1 MHAATSHVKGMKYL
15 QAAKVSCVE
24 EIFWKSGWID
34 DQQLLTLSVVIRED
48 HNGGYFKSLRKVG
61 IKTRLLGI

>member
-34 DQQLLTLSVVIRED
+34 DQQVLTLSVVIRGD
-48 HNGGYFKSLRKVG
+48 HNGRYFKSPRKAG
-61 IKTRLLGI
+61 IKIRFFGI